1 MILNLSKNKR
11 NYLKLHIIKKY
22 MELMT
27 NSKHLSI
34 KLLSNLN
41 PNLYNNHNKL
51 LNPRLYHYKIKSNKF
66 VNNYV
71 KIT

>member
-22 MELMT
+22 TELM
-27 NSKHLSI
+27 NNFKHQLI
-34 KLLSNLN
+34 KLLINLN
-41 PNLYNNHNKL
+41 PNLYNNPNKL
-51 LNPRLYHYKIKSNKF
+51 LNPRLYHYKIKLNKF